1 MKAFIEKFDIQTW
14 SSTGSSKI
22 NDSVIQEI
30 PLDIFLNDRKVI
42 TIACTGNHIEEL
54 ALGFLRSEGVIK
66 TLDDIDETTADREN
80 FRVDVKTI
88 SPESG
93 GSVNDDSAPSI
104 MSSGGRRK
112 RNDSIDSPLESKLTL
127 TAGKGLNIME
137 ALLALSLLHRI
148 THGAHC
154 SALADLDGIITFRDD
169 IGRHNTIDML
179 GGYALLENIDCE
191 DKILATTGR
200 VSQEIA
206 SKAFHL
212 GIPIIISH
220 SVPTSRAVT
229 FARDAGITIIGYVR
243 DEKMKIYANE
253 RRVIF

>member
-1 MKAFIEKFDIQTW
+1 VKAFIEEFDIQTY
-14 SSTGSSKI
+14 SRSGSSKI
-22 NDSVIQEI
+22 NDPVIREA
-30 PLDIFLNDRKVI
+30 PLDIFLNGRKVI
-42 TIACTGNHIEEL
+42 TIACTGNYIEEL
-54 ALGFLRSEGVIK
+54 AVGFLRSEGVIES
-66 TLDDIDETTADREN
+66 LDDIEEITADGEY
-80 FRVDVKTI
+80 FRVDVKTV

-93 GSVNDDSAPSI
+93 DSLNDGSAPSI

-112 RNDSIDSPLESKLTL
+112 RNDSIEEPLESDLAL
-127 TAGKGLNIME
+127 TAEKGLTIME
-137 ALLALSLLHRI
+137 ALLSSSLLHRI

-154 SALADLDGIITFRDD
+154 SALADPQGIITFRDD

-179 GGYALLENIDCE
+179 GGYALLENIDCR

-200 VSQEIA
+200 VSEEIA

-212 GIPIIISH
+212 GISIIISH

>member
-1 MKAFIEKFDIQTW
+1 MTAFIEEFDIQTYDKK
-14 SSTGSSKI
+14 GPSKVK
-22 NDSVIQEI
+22 DSVIREV
-30 PLDIFLNDRKVI
+30 PLDIFLNGRKVI

-54 ALGFLRSEGVIK
+54 ALGFLRSEGVIE
-66 TLDDIDETTADREN
+66 TLDDIDEITADREN
-80 FRVDVKTI
+80 FRVDVRTE
-88 SPESG
+88 SRNSG
-93 GSVNDDSAPSI
+93 GSPNDDSAISI

-112 RNDSIDSPLESKLTL
+112 RNVSIEYPLESDLTL
-127 TAGKGLNIME
+127 TADKGLGIMK
-137 ALLALSLLHRI
+137 ALLASSLLHRI

-154 SALADLDGIITFRDD
+154 SALADPDGIIAFRDD
-169 IGRHNTIDML
+169 IGRHNTVDML

-200 VSQEIA
+200 VSEEIA

-220 SVPTSRAVT
+220 SVPTSRAVI
-229 FARDAGITIIGYVR
+229 FSRDAGITLIGYVR
-243 DEKMKIYANE
+243 DEKMKIYSNE

>member
-1 MKAFIEKFDIQTW
+1 MTVFIEDFDIQTYDKKGP
-14 SSTGSSKI
+14 SRIK
-22 NDSVIQEI
+22 DSVIREV
-30 PLDIFLNDRKVI
+30 PLDIFLNGRKVI

-54 ALGFLRSEGVIK
+54 ALGFLRSEGVIE
-66 TLDDIDETTADREN
+66 TLKDIEEIVADGEN
-80 FRVDVKTI
+80 FHVDVKTV
-88 SPESG
+88 SPKSG
-93 GSVNDDSAPSI
+93 DSLNDDSVPSI

-112 RNDSIDSPLESKLTL
+112 RSDSIESPLESDLAL
-127 TAGKGLNIME
+127 TAKKGLDIME
-137 ALLALSLLHRI
+137 ELLSSSLLHRI

-154 SALADLDGIITFRDD
+154 SALADPEGIITFRDD
-169 IGRHNTIDML
+169 IGRHNTVDML
-179 GGYALLENIDCE
+179 GGYALLENIDCR

-229 FARDAGITIIGYVR
+229 FALDAGITVIGYVR
-243 DEKMKIYANE
+243 DAKMKIYANE